1 MPSSRHRYRQRE
13 RHPPPLFWD
22 NLTKLYLTKGA
33 LRESNRRN
41 QHKFRSPRQRA
52 LAISYISRRCF
63 CATARPLVCRGFDSF
78 PAAAGRTCLISAA
91 WHLPPPHFYQYSLYP
106 TKYDS
111 QPSTPPATTPSSSSS
126 SSSSST
132 AVYDVHFQ
140 DHLVRHGIYPPPS
153 PSASSDPDG
162 TAAATATPAR
172 RPANWAE
179 LQHRL
184 HIPLPADSSLD
195 QAYTRFRRLSA
206 AAYPKHLPLPHL
218 LSILEGTPQPRAL
231 ASSGGS
237 GGSSSGS
244 SSGRVFTN
252 LAPLTDGTLP
262 PARPDFYHASP
273 AAQLHPEIHRHLDK
287 QIAITATATAAAAR
301 HNASRVLA
309 PNFFLEVGGGA
320 AAMRRRAC
328 YHGALGARAMRAL
341 GGFAMAAGDGD
352 GDGKAYTIAVT
363 YRAGQLRVYCVHVQS
378 RPGQGAQ
385 QSDYV
390 VTLVGEW
397 ALDGGDARSCFRAG
411 VAAYRNARELAR
423 EYREG
428 ILGLANER
436 YARLV

>member
-52 LAISYISRRCF
+52 LAISYISAPVFLRDC
-63 CATARPLVCRGFDSF
+63 
-78 PAAAGRTCLISAA
+78 SAA
-91 WHLPPPHFYQYSLYP
+91 CLQGVRQLSRRGGPDLSDIRGHLPPPHFYQYSLYP

-206 AAYPKHLPLPHL
+206 AAYPKHLPLQHL

-231 ASSGGS
+231 ASSGG
-237 GGSSSGS
+237 G
-244 SSGRVFTN
+244 SGRVFTN

-273 AAQLHPEIHRHLDK
+273 GGF
-287 QIAITATATAAAAR
+287 ATAAA
-301 HNASRVLA
+301 
-309 PNFFLEVGGGA
+309 GG
-320 AAMRRRAC
+320 
-328 YHGALGARAMRAL
+328 
-341 GGFAMAAGDGD
+341 GDGD
-352 GDGKAYTIAVT
+352 GRAYTFAVT

-397 ALDGGDARSCFRAG
+397 ALDGQAAGGDARSCFRAG

-436 YARLV
+436 YARLVEAEFPIM